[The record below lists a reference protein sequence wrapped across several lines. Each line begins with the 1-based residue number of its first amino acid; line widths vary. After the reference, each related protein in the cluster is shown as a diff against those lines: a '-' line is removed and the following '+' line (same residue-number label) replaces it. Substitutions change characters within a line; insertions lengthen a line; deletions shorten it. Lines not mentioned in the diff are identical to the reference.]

1 MSGKA
6 PPASWQKWVTFSKMD
21 SLADE
26 VLNRLLLHN
35 SSFILHPSSFLPV
48 PTFIETQF
56 PIARLSAE
64 SYKERKATNSQTLT
78 GLGRWWGRKPLILVR
93 ASILG
98 MLMPASGSAKRDR
111 EIFLKILT
119 MDDTGALARWRAE
132 KRFSVSEL
140 GVLATRTEKA
150 EWNELDGDW
159 EAAREEVKRL
169 RLASKTVAK
178 GDREAKERARA
189 AIDAAVG
196 EADRCGQDL
205 QAFVG
210 ELQVRCFHRLTYTE
224 RITRCDRPENIE
236 GPTPKAWADINAHLG
251 TFATSLPELV
261 EQLGRRAF
269 GHTPRV
275 GDAFCG
281 GGSIPF
287 EAARIG
293 CEAFGSDLNPVAG
306 LLTWASL
313 NLVGGGASLQ
323 EEVMRVQAEALAEAD
338 RQVTDW
344 GIEHNERGER
354 AEAFLYCVE
363 VKPEGCEHFIPL
375 APSWLVGE
383 SLRSAIQWERVLG
396 SEQLSPTFISVSNE
410 ELAEWKGDS
419 KRNITPKNATVVD
432 SRVIDPFNRDRSWS
446 VESLRGPDGLR
457 RWTSD
462 DIVPRV
468 GDVFQERLYC
478 IRWVKTIID
487 PDGTVREIRRYAAP
501 DEADLRRDARVLAL
515 IRERFADW
523 QRLGFIPSKP
533 IISGYNTEQPIRE
546 RGWTH
551 WHHLFTPRQLLVN
564 GLLSSCA
571 HRRAE
576 DRSVSGAVLLG
587 VGRLANWN
595 SRLCRWHV
603 RGIAIDKGEDV
614 FSNQALNTL
623 FNFSCRPLNALADTW
638 ALFSKLKNIR
648 IPQPNLVESR
658 DARDVRETCD
668 FWITDPPYA
677 DAVNYH
683 ELGDFFLAWYD
694 KQLVRAFPEWTPDA
708 RAELAVRGDGEDFR
722 RSMVEIYKNL
732 ARHMPDNGLQMVQFT
747 HQDPG
752 VWADLGMIL
761 WAAGLKATA
770 AWTIS
775 TETEAV
781 GIKKGNY
788 VTGTVCLVLRKRV
801 SPDPGFLDEVYPLV
815 EDEVRRQIASMQALD
830 EDGEPNFNDAD
841 YQLAAYA
848 AALKVLT
855 QYATLDGKDVEHEVF
870 AVRDRNAK
878 SDFQIVIERAIT
890 IACDILIPRGLDAS
904 WRELS
909 LVERYYL
916 RALDIE
922 SRGERRKGMYEELAR
937 GFGVTDIRPLLKSDQ
952 ANGTRMHTPSGF
964 AATGLTQ
971 VSEATTETLPARRGR
986 AATGATHPFAPS
998 ALRHLLFAIRETT
1011 AADNSPEP
1019 GRQYLRDTF
1028 GQGYWSLRERFVGLL
1043 EWLAALGNAE
1053 GMNEWIA
1060 DSEAARIL
1068 AGRLRNDHA

>member
-1 MSGKA
+1 M
-6 PPASWQKWVTFSKMD
+6 
-21 SLADE
+21 
-26 VLNRLLLHN
+26 
-35 SSFILHPSSFLPV
+35 

-64 SYKERKATNSQTLT
+64 SYKERKANNGQTLT
-78 GLGRWWGRKPLILVR
+78 RLGKWWGRKPLILVR

-98 MLMPASGSAKRDR
+98 MLMPASGDPKRDR

-119 MDDTGALARWRAE
+119 MDDDGAWQRCKGEIPVGAWR
-132 KRFSVSEL
+132 
-140 GVLATRTEKA
+140 
-150 EWNELDGDW
+150 
-159 EAAREEVKRL
+159 
-169 RLASKTVAK
+169 
-178 GDREAKERARA
+178 
-189 AIDAAVG
+189 DAASPEIQEEYFTARGWQRGLTDEEKESVCARIW
-196 EADRCGQDL
+196 ESLDAHERKALDDQRRRPVPDRATFD
-205 QAFVG
+205 A
-210 ELQVRCFHRLTYTE
+210 LTYAE
-224 RITRCDRPENIE
+224 RLVHCERPENIE
-236 GPTPKAWADINAHLG
+236 GPAPETWTEINDHLG
-251 TFATSLPELV
+251 TTATSLQELV
-261 EQLGRRAF
+261 EQLGQRTF

-313 NLVGGGASLQ
+313 HLLGGGRSVQ
-323 EEVMRVQAEALAEAD
+323 EEVMRVQAEALAEAN
-338 RQVTDW
+338 RQVTEW
-344 GIEHNERGER
+344 GIEHNAAGER
-354 AEAFLYCVE
+354 ADAYLYCVE
-363 VKPEGCEHFIPL
+363 VKPEGCDYFIPL

-383 SLRSAIQWERVLG
+383 KSKVVCRWHRVAG
-396 SEQLSPTFISVSNE
+396 SDRLHPEIVTVSTDE
-410 ELAEWKGDS
+410 VAEAKGDAK
-419 KRNITPKNATVVD
+419 KRLLPKNATVVD
-432 SRVIDPFNRDRSWS
+432 SRVIDPFNGKDWS
-446 VESLRGPDGLR
+446 SIESLRGADGLR
-457 RWTSD
+457 RWAKD
-462 DIVPRV
+462 DLVPRS

-478 IRWVKTIID
+478 IRWVKAVTG
-487 PDGTVREIRRYAAP
+487 PNGKTREIRRYAAP
-501 DEADLRRDARVLAL
+501 DENDLRRESRVLDL
-515 IRERFADW
+515 LRERFTEW
-523 QRLGFIPSKP
+523 QRNGFIPSKP
-533 IISGYNTEQPIRE
+533 IPEGGAETDRLFRE

-551 WHHLFTPRQLLVN
+551 WHHLFTPRQLLTH
-564 GLLSSCA
+564 GLL
-571 HRRAE
+571 AE
-576 DRSVSGAVLLG
+576 ISGGLAQSKESKVGCLLG
-587 VGRLANWN
+587 LGRMADWN
-595 SRLCRWHV
+595 ARLSAWMFH
-603 RGIAIDKGEDV
+603 KGNEKGNQV
-614 FSNQALNTL
+614 FYNQALNCH
-623 FNFSCRPLNALADTW
+623 FNYAARA
-638 ALFSKLKNIR
+638 FSKLEDTFLILDSATEAQTKFRSTIVQ
-648 IPQPNLVESR
+648 I
-658 DARDVRETCD
+658 DARDLRETCD
-668 FWITDPPYA
+668 IWLTDPPYA

-694 KQLVRAFPEWTPDA
+694 KQLARAFPEWTPDA

-732 ARHMPDNGLQMVQFT
+732 ARHMPDNGMQMVQFT

-801 SPDPGFLDEVYPLV
+801 SPEPGFLDEVYPLV
-815 EDEVRRQIASMQALD
+815 EDEVRCQIASMQALD

-870 AVRDRNAK
+870 AVRDRHTK

-937 GFGVTDIRPLLKSDQ
+937 GFGVTDIRPLLKSDV
-952 ANGTRMHTPSGF
+952 ANGTRMNTPSGF
-964 AATGLTQ
+964 AGGGLTQ
-971 VSEATTETLPARRGR
+971 LSEGNTDALPARRGR
-986 AATGATHPFAPS
+986 ASAGAAHPFS
-998 ALRHLLFAIRETT
+998 TSSLRHLLFAIRETT
-1011 AADNSPEP
+1011 ATDNSPEP

-1028 GQGYWSLRERFVGLL
+1028 GQGYWALRERFVGLL
-1043 EWLAALGNAE
+1043 EWIAALGNAE
-1053 GMNEWIA
+1053 GMNEWIS